1 MWNLMEN
8 YMLLYEFLEIGVQ
21 ILHKLLS
28 GGDSCGLL

>member
-8 YMLLYEFLEIGVQ
+8 YMLQYVSLEIGVQ

-28 GGDSCGLL
+28 GGGIRAVF